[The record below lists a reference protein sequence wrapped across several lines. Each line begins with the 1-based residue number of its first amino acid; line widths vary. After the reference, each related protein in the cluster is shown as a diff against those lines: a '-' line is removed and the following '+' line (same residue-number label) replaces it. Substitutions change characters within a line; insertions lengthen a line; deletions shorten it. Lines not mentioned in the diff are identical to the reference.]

1 MESRT
6 KSEIDTYVVH
16 ADHGIGIIL
25 KRPNKNLLQLKTNNF
40 QKLKFRD
47 FFYNHRN
54 YLNIVYRE
62 DLINIF

>member
-1 MESRT
+1 V
-6 KSEIDTYVVH
+6 IH

-47 FFYNHRN
+47 FFYNHKN
-54 YLNIVYRE
+54 YLNIIYHE